1 MTHTMSYHKPVKS
14 PSTPASSP
22 AKIYALPDSSQMK
35 QWPRLLRFLDAFKSP
50 PPTSGEIMSWKVEG
64 EEWVK

>member
-1 MTHTMSYHKPVKS
+1 MTPHKPVK
-14 PSTPASSP
+14 PQPTPASSP
-22 AKIYALPDSSQMK
+22 KIYALPDSSQTK

-50 PPTSGEIMSWKVEG
+50 HPTSGEIMSWKVEG